1 MKKLIAVIVLFVLI
15 GAADLIYTYNS
26 DGSLLWKLKEDSRTE
41 LTENEVPEEAN
52 EYVYERPEHKPK
64 LPETEYEVDFVN
76 QIDPDEYFGDDP
88 VYDDGNDGYFVSHNV
103 FDTTDGG
110 QVTVDIFSAEYDD
123 GIYSGKMKM
132 DITNKSGGG
141 VRTPCAYDS
150 DVRSALKYTY
160 SDHFALLLDD
170 YNFDGNPDYVFR
182 TGEPAY
188 GGAFYYI
195 EYATNESYPVHHTN
209 FLTPKKNSDSAVF
222 VYGRS
227 DDSIRLAHTDM
238 EHFFFLTR
246 TDDGIEPYMYSSDFR
261 ECSYD
266 DYAVGGRLYSA
277 FYENGVLT
285 LTATDCSEDMEM
297 YSDGIPVNIRKYDER
312 IWKSCGSFTAE
323 NFVSESNLWER
334 SAAYETKLEKGL
346 YQLEIV
352 TPDGTAYAE
361 FMVRK

>member
-26 DGSLLWKLKEDSRTE
+26 YGSLFWKMNREKSAEM
-41 LTENEVPEEAN
+41 TENAADK
-52 EYVYERPEHKPK
+52 YVYERPEHKPK
-64 LPETEYEVDFVN
+64 LPETECEVDFVN
-76 QIDPDEYFGDDP
+76 QVDPDEYFGDDP
-88 VYDDGNDGYFVSHNV
+88 VYDDDKGGYLVSHNV

-110 QVTVDIFSAEYDD
+110 QVKVDIFSSKYND
-123 GIYSGKMKM
+123 GIFGGRM
-132 DITNKSGGG
+132 DMSIRGKSGA
-141 VRTPCAYDS
+141 VNTPCAYDS

-209 FLTPKKNSDSAVF
+209 FLTPKRNSDSAVF

-227 DDSIRLAHTDM
+227 ADSIRLAHTDM

-266 DYAVGGRLYSA
+266 AYAVGGRLYSA

-323 NFVSESNLWER
+323 DFVSESNLWER

-346 YQLEIV
+346 YQLEIA

>member
-1 MKKLIAVIVLFVLI
+1 MKKLITVIVLFVLI

-26 DGSLLWKLKEDSRTE
+26 EGSLLWKLKEDSRTE
-41 LTENEVPEEAN
+41 LTETAADK
-52 EYVYERPEHKPK
+52 YVYERPEHKPK

-88 VYDDGNDGYFVSHNV
+88 VYDDDKGGYLVSHNV

-110 QVTVDIFSAEYDD
+110 QVKVDIFSSKYND
-123 GIYSGKMKM
+123 GVFGGRM
-132 DITNKSGGG
+132 DMSIRGKSGA
-141 VRTPCAYDS
+141 VNTPCAYDS

-160 SDHFALLLDD
+160 SDNFALLLDD

-209 FLTPKKNSDSAVF
+209 FLTPKQNSDSAVF

-227 DDSIRLAHTDM
+227 ADSIRLAHTDM

-246 TDDGIEPYMYSSDFR
+246 TDDGIEPYMYSSDFW

-285 LTATDCSEDMEM
+285 LTATDCAEDMTM
-297 YSDGIPVNIRKYDER
+297 YPYGIPVNIRKYDER

-346 YQLEIV
+346 YQLEII
-352 TPDGTAYAE
+352 TLDGTAYAE

>member
-26 DGSLLWKLKEDSRTE
+26 YGSLFWKMNREKSAEMTE
-41 LTENEVPEEAN
+41 SKADKF
-52 EYVYERPEHKPK
+52 VYERPEHKPK

-88 VYDDGNDGYFVSHNV
+88 VYDDDKGGYLVSHNV

-110 QVTVDIFSAEYDD
+110 QVKVDIFSSKYND
-123 GIYSGKMKM
+123 GVFGGRM
-132 DITNKSGGG
+132 DMSIRGKSGA
-141 VRTPCAYDS
+141 VNTPCAYDS

-160 SDHFALLLDD
+160 SDNFALLLDD

-209 FLTPKKNSDSAVF
+209 FLTPKQNSDSAVF

-227 DDSIRLAHTDM
+227 ADSIRLAHTDM

-246 TDDGIEPYMYSSDFR
+246 TDDGIEPYMYSSDFW

-285 LTATDCSEDMEM
+285 LTATDCAEDMTM
-297 YSDGIPVNIRKYDER
+297 YPYGIPVNIRKYDER

-346 YQLEIV
+346 YQLEII

>member
-26 DGSLLWKLKEDSRTE
+26 YGSLFWKMNREKSAEMTE
-41 LTENEVPEEAN
+41 SKADKF
-52 EYVYERPEHKPK
+52 VYERPEHKPK

-88 VYDDGNDGYFVSHNV
+88 VYDDDKGGYLVSHNV

-110 QVTVDIFSAEYDD
+110 QVKVDIFSSKYND
-123 GIYSGKMKM
+123 GVFGGRM
-132 DITNKSGGG
+132 DMSIRGKSGA
-141 VRTPCAYDS
+141 VNTPCAYDS

-160 SDHFALLLDD
+160 SDNFALLLDD

-209 FLTPKKNSDSAVF
+209 FLTPKQNSDSAVF

-246 TDDGIEPYMYSSDFR
+246 TDDGIEPYMYSSDFW

-285 LTATDCSEDMEM
+285 LTATDCAEDMTM
-297 YSDGIPVNIRKYDER
+297 YPYGIPVNIRKYDER

-346 YQLEIV
+346 YQLEII

>member
-26 DGSLLWKLKEDSRTE
+26 YGSFFWKMNREKSAEMTE
-41 LTENEVPEEAN
+41 SKADKF
-52 EYVYERPEHKPK
+52 VYERPEHKPK

-88 VYDDGNDGYFVSHNV
+88 VYDDDKGGYLVSHNV

-110 QVTVDIFSAEYDD
+110 QVNVDIFSSKYND
-123 GIYSGKMKM
+123 GVFGGRM
-132 DITNKSGGG
+132 DMSIRGKSGA
-141 VRTPCAYDS
+141 VNTPCAYDS

-160 SDHFALLLDD
+160 SDNFALLLDD

-209 FLTPKKNSDSAVF
+209 FLTPKQNSDSAVF

-246 TDDGIEPYMYSSDFR
+246 TDDGIEPYMYSSDFW

-285 LTATDCSEDMEM
+285 LTATDCAEDMTM
-297 YSDGIPVNIRKYDER
+297 YPYGIPVNIRKYDER

-346 YQLEIV
+346 YQLEII

>member
-1 MKKLIAVIVLFVLI
+1 MKKLIASIVLFVLI

-26 DGSLLWKLKEDSRTE
+26 YGSLFWKMNREKSAEMTE
-41 LTENEVPEEAN
+41 SKADKF
-52 EYVYERPEHKPK
+52 VYERPEHKPK

-88 VYDDGNDGYFVSHNV
+88 VYDDDKGGYLVSHNV

-110 QVTVDIFSAEYDD
+110 QVKVDIFSSKYND
-123 GIYSGKMKM
+123 GVFGGRM
-132 DITNKSGGG
+132 DMSIRGKSGA
-141 VRTPCAYDS
+141 VNTPCAYDS

-160 SDHFALLLDD
+160 SDNFALLLDD

-209 FLTPKKNSDSAVF
+209 FLTPKQNSDSAVF

-227 DDSIRLAHTDM
+227 ADSIRLAHTDM

-246 TDDGIEPYMYSSDFR
+246 TDDGIEPYMYSSDFW

-285 LTATDCSEDMEM
+285 LTATDCAEDMTM
-297 YSDGIPVNIRKYDER
+297 YPYGIPVNIRKYDER

-352 TPDGTAYAE
+352 TSDGTAYAE

>member
-26 DGSLLWKLKEDSRTE
+26 YGSLFWKMNRNKSAEMTE
-41 LTENEVPEEAN
+41 SEADK
-52 EYVYERPEHKPK
+52 YVYERPEHKPK

-76 QIDPDEYFGDDP
+76 QVDPDEYFDDEP
-88 VYDDGNDGYFVSHNV
+88 VNDDDKGGYLVSHNV

-110 QVTVDIFSAEYDD
+110 QVKVDIFSSKYND
-123 GIYSGKMKM
+123 GVFGGRM
-132 DITNKSGGG
+132 DMAIRGKSGA
-141 VRTPCAYDS
+141 VNTPCAYDS

-246 TDDGIEPYMYSSDFR
+246 TDDGIEPYMYSSDFW

-297 YSDGIPVNIRKYDER
+297 YSEGIPVTIRKYDER
-312 IWKSCGSFTAE
+312 IWKGCGSFTAE

-334 SAAYETKLEKGL
+334 SAAYETRLEKGL
-346 YQLEIV
+346 YQLEII

>member
-1 MKKLIAVIVLFVLI
+1 MKKLIASIVLFVLI
-15 GAADLIYTYNS
+15 GAADIIYTYNS
-26 DGSLLWKLKEDSRTE
+26 YGSLFWKMNREKSAEMTE
-41 LTENEVPEEAN
+41 SKADKF
-52 EYVYERPEHKPK
+52 VYERPEHKPK

-88 VYDDGNDGYFVSHNV
+88 VYDDDKGGYLVSHNV

-110 QVTVDIFSAEYDD
+110 QVKVDIFSSKYND
-123 GIYSGKMKM
+123 GVFGGRM
-132 DITNKSGGG
+132 DMSIRGKSGA
-141 VRTPCAYDS
+141 VNTPCAYDS
-150 DVRSALKYTY
+150 AVRSALKYTY
-160 SDHFALLLDD
+160 SDNFALLLDD

-209 FLTPKKNSDSAVF
+209 FLTPKQNSDSAVF

-227 DDSIRLAHTDM
+227 ADSIRLAHTDM

-246 TDDGIEPYMYSSDFR
+246 TDDGIEPYMYSSDFW

-285 LTATDCSEDMEM
+285 LTATDCAEDMTM
-297 YSDGIPVNIRKYDER
+297 YPYGIPVNIRKYDER

-346 YQLEIV
+346 YQLEII

>member
-1 MKKLIAVIVLFVLI
+1 MKMLIASIVLFVLI
-15 GAADLIYTYNS
+15 GAADIIYTYNS
-26 DGSLLWKLKEDSRTE
+26 YGSLFWKMNREKSAEMTE
-41 LTENEVPEEAN
+41 SETDK
-52 EYVYERPEHKPK
+52 YVYERPEHKPK

-88 VYDDGNDGYFVSHNV
+88 VYDDDKGGYLVSHNV

-110 QVTVDIFSAEYDD
+110 QVKVDIFSSKYND
-123 GIYSGKMKM
+123 GIFGGRM
-132 DITNKSGGG
+132 DMSIRGKSGA
-141 VRTPCAYDS
+141 VNTPCAYDS

-209 FLTPKKNSDSAVF
+209 FLTPRKNSDSAVF

-227 DDSIRLAHTDM
+227 ADSIRLAHTDM

-285 LTATDCSEDMEM
+285 LTATNCSEDMKM

-323 NFVSESNLWER
+323 DFVSESNLWER

-361 FMVRK
+361 FMVRT

>member
-1 MKKLIAVIVLFVLI
+1 MKKLITVIVLFVLI
-15 GAADLIYTYNS
+15 GAADIIYTYNS
-26 DGSLLWKLKEDSRTE
+26 YGSLFWKMNREKSAE
-41 LTENEVPEEAN
+41 LTESKADKF
-52 EYVYERPEHKPK
+52 VYERPEHKPK

-88 VYDDGNDGYFVSHNV
+88 VYDDDKGGYLVSHNV

-110 QVTVDIFSAEYDD
+110 QVKVDIFSSKYND
-123 GIYSGKMKM
+123 GVFGGRM
-132 DITNKSGGG
+132 DMSIRGKSGA
-141 VRTPCAYDS
+141 VNTPCAYDS

-160 SDHFALLLDD
+160 SDNFALLLDD

-209 FLTPKKNSDSAVF
+209 FLTPKQNSDSAVF

-246 TDDGIEPYMYSSDFR
+246 TDDGIEPYMYSSDFW

-285 LTATDCSEDMEM
+285 LTATDCAEDMTM
-297 YSDGIPVNIRKYDER
+297 YPYGIPVNIRKYDER

-346 YQLEIV
+346 YQLEII

>member
-26 DGSLLWKLKEDSRTE
+26 YGSLFWKMNREKSAEMTE
-41 LTENEVPEEAN
+41 SEADK
-52 EYVYERPEHKPK
+52 YVYERPEHKPK
-64 LPETEYEVDFVN
+64 LSETEYEVDFVN

-88 VYDDGNDGYFVSHNV
+88 VYDDDKGGYLVSHNV

-110 QVTVDIFSAEYDD
+110 QVKVDIFSSKYND
-123 GIYSGKMKM
+123 GIFGGRM
-132 DITNKSGGG
+132 DMSIRGKSGA
-141 VRTPCAYDS
+141 VNTPCAYDS

-227 DDSIRLAHTDM
+227 ADSIRLAHTDM

-323 NFVSESNLWER
+323 DFASESNLWER

>member
-1 MKKLIAVIVLFVLI
+1 MKKLIIAIVLFVLI

-26 DGSLLWKLKEDSRTE
+26 YGSLFWKMNRNKSAEM
-41 LTENEVPEEAN
+41 TENAADK
-52 EYVYERPEHKPK
+52 YVYERPEHKPK
-64 LPETEYEVDFVN
+64 LPGTEYEVDFVN
-76 QIDPDEYFGDDP
+76 QVDPDEYFDDEP
-88 VYDDGNDGYFVSHNV
+88 VYDDDKGGYLVSHNV

-110 QVTVDIFSAEYDD
+110 QVKVDIFSSKYND
-123 GIYSGKMKM
+123 GVFGGRM
-132 DITNKSGGG
+132 DMSIRGKSGA
-141 VRTPCAYDS
+141 VNTPCAYDS

-209 FLTPKKNSDSAVF
+209 FLTPKQNSDSAVF

-227 DDSIRLAHTDM
+227 DDSIRLGHTDM

-246 TDDGIEPYMYSSDFR
+246 TDNGIEPYMYSSDFR
-261 ECSYD
+261 KCSYND
-266 DYAVGGRLYSA
+266 FAVGGRLYSA
-277 FYENGVLT
+277 FYEDAVLT

-297 YSDGIPVNIRKYDER
+297 YSAGIPVTIRKYYDR
-312 IWKSCGSFTAE
+312 IWKNCGSFTAE
-323 NFVSESNLWER
+323 DFVSESNLRER

-346 YQLEIV
+346 YQLEII

-361 FMVRK
+361 FMVRT

>member
-26 DGSLLWKLKEDSRTE
+26 YGSLFWKMNREKSAEMTE
-41 LTENEVPEEAN
+41 SKADKF
-52 EYVYERPEHKPK
+52 VYERPEHKPK

-88 VYDDGNDGYFVSHNV
+88 VYDDKGGYLVSHNV

-110 QVTVDIFSAEYDD
+110 QVKVDIFSSKYND
-123 GIYSGKMKM
+123 GVFGGRM
-132 DITNKSGGG
+132 DMSIRGKSGA
-141 VRTPCAYDS
+141 VNTPCAYDS

-160 SDHFALLLDD
+160 SDNFALLLDD

-209 FLTPKKNSDSAVF
+209 FLTPKQNSDSAVF

-227 DDSIRLAHTDM
+227 ADSIRLAHTDM

-246 TDDGIEPYMYSSDFR
+246 TDDGIEPYMYSSDFW

-285 LTATDCSEDMEM
+285 LTATDCAEDMTM
-297 YSDGIPVNIRKYDER
+297 YPYGIPVNIRKYDER

-346 YQLEIV
+346 YQLEII

>member
-26 DGSLLWKLKEDSRTE
+26 YGSLFWKISREKSAEMTE
-41 LTENEVPEEAN
+41 SETDK
-52 EYVYERPEHKPK
+52 YVYERPEHKPK

-76 QIDPDEYFGDDP
+76 QIDPDEYFVDEP
-88 VYDDGNDGYFVSHNV
+88 VYDDDKGGYLVSHNV

-110 QVTVDIFSAEYDD
+110 QVKVDIFSSKYND
-123 GIYSGKMKM
+123 GVFGGRM
-132 DITNKSGGG
+132 DMSIRGKSGA
-141 VRTPCAYDS
+141 VNTPCAYDS

-170 YNFDGNPDYVFR
+170 YNFDGNPDYVYR

-209 FLTPKKNSDSAVF
+209 FLTPKQNSDSAVF

-227 DDSIRLAHTDM
+227 ADSIRLAHTDM

-246 TDDGIEPYMYSSDFR
+246 TDDGIEPYMYSSNFW

-285 LTATDCSEDMEM
+285 LTATDCAEDMTM
-297 YSDGIPVNIRKYDER
+297 YPYGIPVNIRKYDER

-346 YQLEIV
+346 YQLEII